1 MSKIYRI
8 ALLLLLV
15 MLIVSCAAPAI
26 DQPTPSAIPPSI
38 STATIQPVPE
48 ATSEDNIV
56 RHPAADDFSAY
67 YSQLTSIPKY
77 DPSSADTWQ
86 VDLRSQDLTELDMTG
101 SLTDLMHATFDSKTQ
116 WPLTDNKMPA
126 DFDPQ
131 KIMEIGKDP
140 GLGIRA
146 LHEQG
151 INGKGIAIAIVDQP
165 LLVDHQEYKDRIRLY
180 EEINVLPES
189 KAAMH
194 GAAVTSIAA
203 GKTTGVA
210 PQADVYYIGSWT
222 GDWEPD
228 TNNFTWNFKYYAQ
241 AIRRILELNQKLPD
255 DQKIRVIAMQV
266 GWSPDQ
272 AGYEEI
278 TAAVKDA
285 KEAGVFVISSSLSE
299 TYILNFHGL
308 GREPLADPND
318 FTSYGPGVFWQ
329 QQFFDR
335 GSFSNTLLVPMDS
348 RTTASPTG
356 TEDYAFYRVGGW
368 SWAIPYLAG
377 MYALAAQVK
386 PDITPKE
393 FWDAAL
399 KTGKTNPLQHDG
411 KEYQFGVILDP
422 QALIEEIKGQ

>member
-1 MSKIYRI
+1 MSKIFRI
-8 ALLLLLV
+8 TLLFVLV
-15 MLIVSCAAPAI
+15 ILIGSCAAPAN
-26 DQPTPSAIPPSI
+26 DQPVPSAVPTSI
-38 STATIQPVPE
+38 STATIQPTPE
-48 ATSEDNIV
+48 ASSEDNIV

-67 YSQLTSIPKY
+67 YSPITSVPKY
-77 DPSSADTWQ
+77 DPNSTETWQ
-86 VDLRSQDLTELDMTG
+86 IDLRSQDLTKLDMTG
-101 SLTDLMHATFDSKTQ
+101 SLVDLMHATFDSKTQ
-116 WPLTDNKMPA
+116 WPLTAKMPA
-126 DFDPQ
+126 GFNPQ
-131 KIMEIGKDP
+131 NIMEIGKDP

-151 INGKGIAIAIVDQP
+151 INGQGIAIAIVDQP

-210 PQADVYYIGSWT
+210 PEADVYYIGSWT
-222 GDWEPD
+222 GDWEPE
-228 TNNFTWNFKYYAQ
+228 TNNFTWNFEYYAR
-241 AIRRILELNQKLPD
+241 AIHRILEINRKLPE

-272 AGYEEI
+272 AGYQEI
-278 TAAVKDA
+278 TAAVEEA
-285 KEAGVFVISSSLSE
+285 KKAGVFVINSSLSE
-299 TYILNFHGL
+299 TYGLNFHGL
-308 GREPLADPND
+308 GREPLADPNE
-318 FTSYGPGVFWQ
+318 FPAYEPGSWWK

-335 GSFSNTLLVPMDS
+335 GSLSNTLLVPMDS

-368 SWAIPYLAG
+368 SWSIPYLAG

-386 PDITPKE
+386 PDITPEE
-393 FWDAAL
+393 FWEVAL
-399 KTGKTNPLQHDG
+399 KMGKTIPIEHDG

-422 QALIEEIKGQ
+422 QALIEEIKTN

>member
-1 MSKIYRI
+1 
-8 ALLLLLV
+8 L
-15 MLIVSCAAPAI
+15 
-26 DQPTPSAIPPSI
+26 
-38 STATIQPVPE
+38 PE
-48 ATSEDNIV
+48 VNIV

-67 YSQLTSIPKY
+67 YSTITSIPKY
-77 DPSSADTWQ
+77 DPNSTETWQ
-86 VDLRSQDLTELDMTG
+86 VDLRSQDLTKLDMTG
-101 SLTDLMHATFDSKTQ
+101 SLTDLMHVTFDSKTQ
-116 WPLTDNKMPA
+116 WPLAEKMPA

-140 GLGIRA
+140 GLGLRA

-180 EEINVLPES
+180 EEINVLPDS

-194 GAAVTSIAA
+194 GDAVTSIAA

-210 PQADVYYIGSWT
+210 PEADVYYIGSWT
-222 GDWEPD
+222 GDWEPE

-241 AIRRILELNQKLPD
+241 AIHRILELNQKLPE

-278 TAAVKDA
+278 TAAVDEA
-285 KEAGVFVISSSLSE
+285 KKAGVFMISSSLSE
-299 TYILNFHGL
+299 IYGLNFHGL
-308 GREPLADPND
+308 GRQPLADPNE
-318 FTSYGPGVFWQ
+318 FSAYGPGSWWR

-335 GSFSNTLLVPMDS
+335 GSLSNTLLVPMDS

-356 TEDYAFYRVGGW
+356 NEDYVFYREGGW
-368 SWAIPYLAG
+368 SWSIPYLAG
-377 MYALAAQVK
+377 MYALAAQVN
-386 PDITPKE
+386 PDITPDE

-399 KTGKTNPLQHDG
+399 RTGKTIPIQHDG
-411 KEYQFGVILDP
+411 KEYRFGVILDP
-422 QALIEEIKGQ
+422 QALIEEIKTK

>member
-1 MSKIYRI
+1 MSKLYRSTFI
-8 ALLLLLV
+8 IVLV
-15 MLIVSCAAPAI
+15 VLITSCAAPTI
-26 DQPTPSAIPPSI
+26 DQPTPSVVPLSI
-38 STATIQPVPE
+38 STPTTIPTPQTLPE
-48 ATSEDNIV
+48 VNIV

-67 YSQLTSIPKY
+67 YSAITSIPKY
-77 DPSSADTWQ
+77 DPNSTEPWQ
-86 VDLRSQDLTELDMTG
+86 VDLRSQDLTKLDMTG

-116 WPLTDNKMPA
+116 WPLAEKMPA

-151 INGKGIAIAIVDQP
+151 ITGKGIAIAIVDQP
-165 LLVDHQEYKDRIRLY
+165 LLVDHQEYKDHIRLY
-180 EEINVLPES
+180 EEINVLPDS

-210 PQADVYYIGSWT
+210 PEVDIYYIGSWT
-222 GDWEPD
+222 GDWEPE
-228 TNNFTWNFKYYAQ
+228 TNNFNWNFKYYAQ
-241 AIRRILELNQKLPD
+241 AIHRILELNQKLPE

-278 TAAVKDA
+278 TAAVEKA
-285 KEAGVFVISSSLSE
+285 KKAGVFVISSSLSE
-299 TYILNFHGL
+299 IYGLNFHGL

-318 FTSYGPGVFWQ
+318 LSSYGPGTFWQ

-335 GSFSNTLLVPMDS
+335 GSFSNVLLVPMDS

-356 TEDYAFYRVGGW
+356 TEDYVFYRVGGW
-368 SWAIPYLAG
+368 SWSIPYLAG
-377 MYALAAQVK
+377 MYALAAQVN
-386 PDITPKE
+386 PDITPE
-393 FWDAAL
+393 VFWDAAL
-399 KTGKTNPLQHDG
+399 KTGKTIRIQHDG

-422 QALIEEIKGQ
+422 QALIEEIKSK